1 MTYPNGEKKE
11 VLFDLLENQ
20 KGIYETTV
28 VAVNEGAY
36 DVLIELEG
44 NNNERVNINSN
55 FMVVFPFQE
64 IKETWLDSDKLKA
77 IANTTGG
84 GYYNPDEIAAIPDAI
99 PDLSR
104 KLSYDSPP
112 MPIWDNR
119 IVFIILFLLLVSEW
133 AFRKKYKLI

>member
-1 MTYPNGEKKE
+1 M
-11 VLFDLLENQ
+11 
-20 KGIYETTV
+20 
-28 VAVNEGAY
+28 VN
-36 DVLIELEG
+36 VK
-44 NNNERVNINSN
+44 SN

-64 IKETWLDSDKLKA
+64 IKETWLDRDKLKA
-77 IANTTGG
+77 IAVSTGG
-84 GYYNPDEIAAIPDAI
+84 AYYNPDEIATIPDAL

-119 IVFIILFLLLVSEW
+119 IVFILLVLLLIFEW

>member
-1 MTYPNGEKKE
+1 
-11 VLFDLLENQ
+11 
-20 KGIYETTV
+20 
-28 VAVNEGAY
+28 
-36 DVLIELEG
+36 
-44 NNNERVNINSN
+44 
-55 FMVVFPFQE
+55 MVVFPFQE

-119 IVFIILFLLLVSEW
+119 IVFIMLFLLLVSEW